1 MVGWEGLYEVSS
13 LGRVRTL
20 PRHGKPGRILK
31 LQQAKR
37 GGYPAVSMSRNSIG
51 RTFKVHVLVAAAFLG
66 PKPDGLEVLHAD
78 DDKNNNVATN
88 LRYGTRS
95 ENLDDRVRNRIHHN
109 AAKTHCSRGHE
120 YTQENTVIKKKAN
133 GRTQRACRACGHS

>member
-20 PRHGKPGRILK
+20 PRHGRSGRILK
-31 LQQAKR
+31 LQEAKR

-51 RTFKVHVLVAAAFLG
+51 RTFKVHVLVARAFLG
-66 PKPDGLEVLHAD
+66 PKPDGMEVLHAD
-78 DDKNNNVATN
+78 DDKTNNAVTN

-95 ENLDDRVRNRIHHN
+95 ENLDDRVRNGIHHN
-109 AAKTHCSRGHE
+109 SAKTHCIHGHE
-120 YTQENTVIKKKAN
+120 YTPENTVTIKKAN
-133 GRTQRACRACGHS
+133 GRTQRACRACRNV